1 MNLALFQF
9 TFNFICR
16 SNCNHSLDACRNR
29 TNQKK
34 NASSLSSRSSPS
46 AGVRLCWFTSLYSI
60 HLWFGVFVGYFFFF
74 FWWFSKPLPLCIG
87 DIANSIRNHELLFT
101 LLSHIICYTERKSTL
116 TAQQFFKSFDT
127 YMYIYYLVCRFI
139 FIWFS
144 FIWFYFILV
153 SFQPHSN
160 FTLMHYRS
168 LSNGIML
175 FQSQFLVRSLVAIVI
190 ILYFSVTSNATKSL
204 NRKHLIEWWFLLF
217 VCLFV
222 CFFFLVCVHFS
233 WSLFLYI
240 YSVMGLLLFVIFF

>member
-1 MNLALFQF
+1 MNLALFKF

-16 SNCNHSLDACRNR
+16 SNCNHSLGACRNR

-34 NASSLSSRSSPS
+34 KMLRRCRR
-46 AGVRLCWFTSLYSI
+46 GRLLQLACVCVDLLLFIRFTYGLVY
-60 HLWFGVFVGYFFFF
+60 LLVF

-101 LLSHIICYTERKSTL
+101 LLSHKICYTERKSTL

-222 CFFFLVCVHFS
+222 CFFFWCVFT
-233 WSLFLYI
+233 SLGRCFYI
-240 YSVMGLLLFVIFF
+240 YIR